1 MRTALLCCLLAAAP
15 ALAQRDFLT
24 ADEADQIREMQ
35 EPAARLSLYARFARE
50 RIKLAEQLWSREKAG
65 RSLLIRDALE
75 DYTGIIDAID
85 AVIDDAL
92 RRKLDIKGGLD
103 AVIAMQKETLPMLEK
118 IQENPP
124 KDAARYEF
132 VLQQAVETARDSLEM
147 AQEDTGAR
155 SKDVEARDAREKK
168 QREALMGAKEL
179 EVKRSE
185 EKKAAEAESKK
196 KAPTLRRKGE
206 TAPPPR

>member
-1 MRTALLCCLLAAAP
+1 
-15 ALAQRDFLT
+15 
-24 ADEADQIREMQ
+24 
-35 EPAARLSLYARFARE
+35 
-50 RIKLAEQLWSREKAG
+50 
-65 RSLLIRDALE
+65 
-75 DYTGIIDAID
+75 
-85 AVIDDAL
+85 
-92 RRKLDIKGGLD
+92 
-103 AVIAMQKETLPMLEK
+103 
-118 IQENPP
+118 
-124 KDAARYEF
+124 
-132 VLQQAVETARDSLEM
+132 M